1 MRLVDRDDEKIIYSD
16 NGQFLTEYVL
26 VHGCK
31 SVGSNANCIGYDYL
45 FIVDQRYKQVVGMLD
60 NASKFS
66 PNNKEMFAKIKSII
80 LNYERK
86 ELIEDNAIQ
95 FLFEEKLCDF

>member
-1 MRLVDRDDEKIIYSD
+1 
-16 NGQFLTEYVL
+16 
-26 VHGCK
+26 
-31 SVGSNANCIGYDYL
+31 
-45 FIVDQRYKQVVGMLD
+45 MLD

-66 PNNKEMFAKIKSII
+66 PNNKEMLAKIKSII

-95 FLFEEKLCDF
+95 FLFEEKIM